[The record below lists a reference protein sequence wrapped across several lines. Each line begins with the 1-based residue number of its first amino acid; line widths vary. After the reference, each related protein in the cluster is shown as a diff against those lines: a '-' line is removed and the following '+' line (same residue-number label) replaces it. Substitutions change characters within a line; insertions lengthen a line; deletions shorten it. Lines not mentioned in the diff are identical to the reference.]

1 MPYSP
6 ECGLCTAVFWHML
19 CFLPGSCKQL
29 HCSILGTVPPYS
41 SISAMRCCV
50 LLLLQA
56 ALCLHNN
63 MLPTTVSCRAAL
75 SCCSL
80 PHRYRMDYLKFVEH
94 HRATEAD
101 ITIGCLPVD
110 YERASDF
117 GLMKI
122 DDEGRILVSWGLLH
136 LASRGAGRQRA
147 SWACAVAEGGALPT
161 HAGMHWQSEVLPALM
176 LRESGW
182 VRCSCEAPQPA

>member
-1 MPYSP
+1 
-6 ECGLCTAVFWHML
+6 ML
-19 CFLPGSCKQL
+19 A
-29 HCSILGTVPPYS
+29 TVPLYS
-41 SISAMRCCV
+41 STSAMRCRI
-50 LLLLQA
+50 LPLLQP
-56 ALCLHNN
+56 ALCLHTKA
-63 MLPTTVSCRAAL
+63 LPTTVSCRAAL

-122 DDEGRILVSWGLLH
+122 DD
-136 LASRGAGRQRA
+136 
-147 SWACAVAEGGALPT
+147 
-161 HAGMHWQSEVLPALM
+161 
-176 LRESGW
+176 
-182 VRCSCEAPQPA
+182 